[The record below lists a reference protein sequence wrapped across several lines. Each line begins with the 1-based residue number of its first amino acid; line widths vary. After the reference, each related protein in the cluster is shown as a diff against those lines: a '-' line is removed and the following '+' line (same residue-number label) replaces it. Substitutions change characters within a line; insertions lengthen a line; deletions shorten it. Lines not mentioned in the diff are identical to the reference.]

1 MDATC
6 PTCGRLCGNP
16 RKRRERTDLNG
27 ISGVG
32 NDIKFEV
39 GMTGFAYVCG
49 RDIKGREESKEM
61 STLAP
66 QSGVHS
72 GTFIFVF
79 GCIIFLLS
87 LLRKRILWAA
97 SGFVVGEGEGSH
109 IQKGRI
115 SEGERYCAQLLK
127 CWAEKICGGG
137 LGNASFPLLSSTP
150 DPPYNCRSG
159 NLLVS
164 VT

>member
-1 MDATC
+1 MS
-6 PTCGRLCGNP
+6 GRLCGNP
-16 RKRRERTDLNG
+16 RKEKGRDLNG

-39 GMTGFAYVCG
+39 GMTGFAYVCDRG
-49 RDIKGREESKEM
+49 IKGREDSKEM

-66 QSGVHS
+66 QSGVHL

-79 GCIIFLLS
+79 GCIIFPLS
-87 LLRKRILWAA
+87 PLRKRILWAA
-97 SGFVVGEGEGSH
+97 SGLVVGEGEGSH
-109 IQKGRI
+109 IQKGRV

-127 CWAEKICGGG
+127 CWAEKICGGA

-150 DPPYNCRSG
+150 NPPTIAGLETYS
-159 NLLVS
+159 S
-164 VT
+164 P